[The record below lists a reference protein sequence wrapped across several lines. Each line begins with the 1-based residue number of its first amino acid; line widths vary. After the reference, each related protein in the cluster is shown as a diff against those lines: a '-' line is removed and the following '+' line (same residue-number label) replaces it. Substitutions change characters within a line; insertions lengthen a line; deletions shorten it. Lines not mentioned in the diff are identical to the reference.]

1 MLSAETTM
9 QVHYLATALLLELIS
24 WNTNSWAYSSHA
36 RKQVMTLACTE
47 SLLHAKCTLRILF
60 TLTLNITLRTLN
72 LSYIYV
78 QLPSLGTHPPLW
90 GGILVTVYN
99 ASKNQNMSQ
108 IAIKLQLFW
117 KLLQNNNFTSN
128 IKCVNYLK
136 FIGQK
141 QWNQTRPIY
150 FLSM

>member
-1 MLSAETTM
+1 MYN
-9 QVHYLATALLLELIS
+9 YLVWEP
-24 WNTNSWAYSSHA
+24 
-36 RKQVMTLACTE
+36 
-47 SLLHAKCTLRILF
+47 TLRF
-60 TLTLNITLRTLN
+60 
-72 LSYIYV
+72 
-78 QLPSLGTHPPLW
+78 

-128 IKCVNYLK
+128 IKFVNYLK